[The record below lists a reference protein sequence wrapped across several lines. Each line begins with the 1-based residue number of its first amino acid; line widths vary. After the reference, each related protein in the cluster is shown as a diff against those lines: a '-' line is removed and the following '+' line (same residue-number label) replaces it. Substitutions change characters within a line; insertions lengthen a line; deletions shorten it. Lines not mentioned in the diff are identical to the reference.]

1 MENIGP
7 HALGRPAHKAVVQGC
22 ARPVDR
28 RRVDPTASGLQ
39 NMNDS
44 ADHPA
49 VIHPEL
55 ATRICGKKRLKPS
68 KLRLPSPPYG
78 VCLMA
83 EIPDIALVS
92 VKLNSS

>member
-7 HALGRPAHKAVVQGC
+7 HSLGRPAHEAVVEGF

-28 RRVDPTASGLQ
+28 RRIDPTASGLQ

-49 VIHPEL
+49 VVHPEL
-55 ATRICGKKRLKPS
+55 ATRVCGKKRLKPG
-68 KLRLPSPPYG
+68 KLRLCQPKMVVIHLSSPF
-78 VCLMA
+78 
-83 EIPDIALVS
+83 EDRES
-92 VKLNSS
+92 QNRR